1 MASIRFVPLSVA
13 AMNALLA
20 GDLAA
25 ASADAGTALSD
36 HFVSTEAQH
45 LWHRRVDQIA
55 SDPSAA
61 RWVASAV
68 ICSETGYAVG
78 YAGFHG
84 PPDEDGMVEI
94 GYTVVPERRRLGYA
108 TATVAGLLERAAGE
122 PGVQVV
128 RATIS
133 PDNVASQATIA
144 KYGFVHNGEQWDEED
159 GLELIFEVPVLSV

>member
-1 MASIRFVPLSVA
+1 MFVPLSTV

-25 ASADAGTALSD
+25 ASAEAGTELSD
-36 HFVSTEAQH
+36 YFTSPSAQH

-61 RWVASAV
+61 RWVASAA
-68 ICSETGYAVG
+68 ICDATGYAVG

-84 PPDEDGMVEI
+84 PPDEVGMVEV

-108 TATVAGLLERAAGE
+108 TAMLAALLQRAADE

-133 PDNVASQATIA
+133 PDNVASQATVA
-144 KYGFVHNGEQWDEED
+144 RFGFAHVGEQWDDED
-159 GLELIFEVPVLSV
+159 GLELIFEVAARR